1 LLYIKQYKKKV
12 VEKFRVKDMDKVLD
26 KYCIDTKGIGF
37 DNYLGPWP
45 GPEFT
50 EGKAQCGFYNC
61 PMESCWVLER
71 DSFNSANRFAYKYV
85 MQNGMQNRVSSTA
98 YNEDGDQIET
108 TSCETKDNP
117 DSNVYCGVKPAE
129 CNRTIGNTEVYH
141 FNSSRGH
148 WEKKYVNYFMNSNGN
163 CYLRDV
169 NNYAHVKILDDMKE
183 NVVINDDYNNL
194 NTSDPAE
201 ISYYLNKG
209 PSCSVRLESSGE
221 YYNDKDELINVTR
234 DKYEGYELNS
244 KSFRC
249 KDINLIKYGYKEA
262 DLNTP
267 LSGFN
272 CGLYDDVIKCSNCT
286 NSVDTCFIFDS
297 DSREYKKQV
306 ALTTLFDKPD
316 WSIIRNCEK
325 YIVNESF
332 SNVVE
337 NLSYNRLQ
345 FGSNFSDT
353 ELDRWIGQ
361 GTLPPKKFKNC
372 ESNIDEEDA
381 DFGAIC
387 TNLNKCQD
395 SKPETCSP
403 QQYTCATNYENM
415 PQYVR
420 DVYAVPDSSIPPQ
433 NKFYD
438 INYKRFWGADGINC
452 EYCVVNTNNNNCINS
467 ESNLTSMVCPDI
479 SYTCPIGLEFK
490 TSADGL
496 TKYCDYCPEKTYY
509 DVDTSNCLPLEEC
522 GAGFKFDP
530 INKITPDFPVQNIV
544 TQSEEISRTPD
555 NIGIQNELKVTILD
569 NTKYAY
575 LNNGFNE
582 ATNTSTICTACDE
595 PNTYMSDRNHTN
607 YNCTTCLN
615 KIGWITAVNTDKT
628 ACVNC
633 VKVNGYTEKNGTN
646 GTNVIQYETNG
657 QRVCSKCPPLPTT
670 DVHAKYSDIVS
681 SSSGDGFNGTCYRK
695 CRENNTDPKIQISG
709 SYKAYDTTT
718 YPLCEF
724 TCGDNYKK
732 NTANGSCEACLVGTE
747 RAFGSPVDICT
758 PCDAG
763 TFNSTPGEPCV
774 NCPPIGSSRSGISS
788 PHASTLIT
796 QCKFACVGTTPIEY
810 AEYKVALNGYDT
822 TMCTPKDCFSG
833 FKRENIV
840 TGENSTL
847 ISGYSYKENPGKINK
862 SVSQICV
869 PIDTVNVVDQLPS
882 DCLSTHSKH
891 NDLAFQQV
899 CCRDGTSYT
908 PGSGTS
914 PGYCDCP
921 TTPATLPQYAT
932 SVSYDNVIN
941 GCKPTCGGD
950 SEPNP
955 VDNRS
960 CILNCRRHQYKDGS
974 SCEPCYTPVAGDNVI
989 SVYTNFVN
997 GGEFKSDCVNVQC
1010 DDGYSPL
1017 TTTDSSGIITFSCT
1031 ADEYDCEHWDDV
1043 GPDFTTTEIYKTMSP
1058 ITTPVT
1064 PSPVLQRKQT
1074 TSLTPDECR
1083 SAQAIDN
1090 TSNCTEPNANGTLRA
1105 CCSGDGI
1112 ATLKRELNQMD
1123 TNNPGFMINPTY
1135 SYEKQIAY
1143 CCTGSDI
1150 GRATINNNETSFGCC
1165 PPNEHLYV
1173 NGTNKKC
1180 CPLPSPDT
1188 HEVYSIDAGVGACT
1202 KSCKPGYV
1210 LDSNRCIQVNYCN
1223 PYLYEDYT
1231 NNQTKGYVSYYN
1243 KDDVSNTLGT
1253 NTCPVGVDE
1262 SLKTRDGCTTI
1273 RKNIN
1278 GVGKDFTYC
1287 CSENDIDFEKGFV
1300 YDRVSDTCRKL
1311 CDNNN
1316 KISNIIEYQDI
1327 HGNEIQ
1333 KRTPIETPKYY
1344 KSVASKATDCATN
1357 SFEECKPNYA
1367 DITFDYASLY
1377 SNINTGGSTTQAS
1390 DFVSYDIIDNITNE
1404 VTTVTNLASSGA
1416 STNPSD
1422 NDNIDRTEIK
1432 ICSRVTKDCY
1442 ENLRN
1447 TQDFNDNG
1455 NYYRFS
1461 NVDSIC
1467 TGPLACTSE
1476 NSSCP
1481 TGYLETNASEIT
1493 NALSCPVPVEGE
1505 LITCTTGINLIGE
1518 TGDNKD
1524 IVKCYFNNR
1533 YIPSLKR
1540 CVNSS
1545 SCSPILIKQDDD
1557 NIYGVNTYTYSNVI
1571 RNDSGACS
1579 PSSPTTI
1586 EYALSVQS
1594 RLLNVD
1600 TNCIGIPDSGTIPY
1614 TAYKCCSDYTKGKPH
1629 LATNNTYTCDKV
1641 WTSKFNE
1648 IDYAGYE
1655 DEAIITK
1662 TLITSDLANSMGITD
1677 GEIPS

>member
-45 GPEFT
+45 GPEFINEDT
-50 EGKAQCGFYNC
+50 AQCGFYNC

-141 FNSSRGH
+141 FNSSLGH

-183 NVVINDDYNNL
+183 EVVINDDYNNL

-316 WSIIRNCEK
+316 WSIIKNCEK
-325 YIVNESF
+325 YIVNESS

-337 NLSYNRLQ
+337 NLSYDRLQ
-345 FGSNFSDT
+345 NGTFSDT

-420 DVYAVPDSSIPPQ
+420 DVYAVPDSSDDSIPLK

-467 ESNLTSMVCPDI
+467 ESNLTSMVCPGI

-530 INKITPDFPVQNIV
+530 MNSINDLFPVQNIV

-582 ATNTSTICTACDE
+582 ATNASTICTACDE

-657 QRVCSKCPPLPTT
+657 QRVCSKCPPLSST
-670 DVHAKYSDIVS
+670 DIHAQYSEIVS

-695 CRENNTDPKIQISG
+695 CRENNTDRKIQILG
-709 SYKAYDTTT
+709 SYKEYDTNNSD

-724 TCGDNYKK
+724 TCSANYKK
-732 NTANGSCEACLVGTE
+732 NTANGSCEACPVGTE

-758 PCDAG
+758 QCEPG
-763 TFNSTPGEPCV
+763 TFNDTPGDPCV

-788 PHASTLIT
+788 PPASTLIT

-810 AEYKVALNGYDT
+810 ADYKVALNGYDT
-822 TMCTPKDCFSG
+822 TMCTPEDCYSG
-833 FKRENIV
+833 FKKENIV

-847 ISGYSYKENPGKINK
+847 ISGYSYKENPGTINK

-869 PIDTVNVVDQLPS
+869 PTDTVNVVDQLPGDCVINFSEHS
-882 DCLSTHSKH
+882 DSPTFK
-891 NDLAFQQV
+891 QV

-921 TTPATLPQYAT
+921 TTPLPQYAT

-960 CILNCRRHQYKDGS
+960 CILNCSRGQYKDGS

-1043 GPDFTTTEIYKTMSP
+1043 GPNFTTTEIYKTMSP

-1188 HEVYSIDAGVGACT
+1188 HEVYSIDAGTGACT

-1210 LDSNRCIQVNYCN
+1210 FNRDNTRCISQTFCPTYINKITTESQNYIK
-1223 PYLYEDYT
+1223 YYREDGGIV
-1231 NNQTKGYVSYYN
+1231 KGTESCPE
-1243 KDDVSNTLGT
+1243 DVVEPPSNDPR
-1253 NTCPVGVDE
+1253 CKIDYSP
-1262 SLKTRDGCTTI
+1262 SPSI
-1273 RKNIN
+1273 R
-1278 GVGKDFTYC
+1278 YC
-1287 CSENDIDFEKGFV
+1287 CKETGFE
-1300 YDRVSDTCRKL
+1300 YDSVSDTCRKL
-1311 CDNNN
+1311 CDNSTNVISEFFDEYDN
-1316 KISNIIEYQDI
+1316 KVRVL
-1327 HGNEIQ
+1327 
-1333 KRTPIETPKYY
+1333 KTTTPKYY
-1344 KSVASKATDCATN
+1344 NSEATKIEDCESETLKRCSDYGDDYVEDITDKYHELHPNVIDDTGQTGTSVTQFSVIDKESGDTTIVSNTGTDSGTDSTATN
-1357 SFEECKPNYA
+1357 
-1367 DITFDYASLY
+1367 
-1377 SNINTGGSTTQAS
+1377 Q
-1390 DFVSYDIIDNITNE
+1390 
-1404 VTTVTNLASSGA
+1404 VTR
-1416 STNPSD
+1416 
-1422 NDNIDRTEIK
+1422 IRTR
-1432 ICSRVTKDCY
+1432 ICSKVMKDCY
-1442 ENLRN
+1442 RKINDLVGYTNGDYYVLENVEAKC
-1447 TQDFNDNG
+1447 NDTVADCSKPE
-1455 NYYRFS
+1455 NYTCPIGSFE
-1461 NVDSIC
+1461 NIITDDLETICGDSIK
-1467 TGPLACTSE
+1467 
-1476 NSSCP
+1476 N
-1481 TGYLETNASEIT
+1481 N
-1493 NALSCPVPVEGE
+1493 V
-1505 LITCTTGINLIGE
+1505 NLYDPDPE
-1518 TGDNKD
+1518 ADADD
-1524 IVKCYFNNR
+1524 IVCCDTTRGYTYFQGT
-1533 YIPSLKR
+1533 KR
-1540 CVNSS
+1540 CMDDSLCEQRWEKESS
-1545 SCSPILIKQDDD
+1545 DPNDVD
-1557 NIYGVNTYTYSNVI
+1557 TYTL
-1571 RNDSGACS
+1571 
-1579 PSSPTTI
+1579 TTPQPYKDNFGVCDPRPQTI
-1586 EYALSVQS
+1586 IQALSVQS
-1594 RLLNVD
+1594 DDLNLN
-1600 TNCIGIPDSGTIPY
+1600 TNCTEIRDTGSIITE
-1614 TAYKCCSDYTKGKPH
+1614 YKCCSDYTKGKPH
-1629 LATNNTYTCDKV
+1629 LAINNTYTCDKV

-1662 TLITSDLANSMGITD
+1662 TLITSDLANSMGIT

>member
-1 LLYIKQYKKKV
+1 
-12 VEKFRVKDMDKVLD
+12 MDKVLD

-45 GPEFT
+45 GPEFINEDT
-50 EGKAQCGFYNC
+50 AQCGFYNC

-183 NVVINDDYNNL
+183 EVVINDDYNNL

-221 YYNDKDELINVTR
+221 YYNDKNEIIDVPE

-249 KDINLIKYGYKEA
+249 KNTNLIKYGYKEA
-262 DLNTP
+262 DSNTP
-267 LSGFN
+267 LSGFK
-272 CGLYDDVIKCSNCT
+272 CGLYDDVSGCGSCT
-286 NSVDTCFIFDS
+286 NSVDTCYIFDS
-297 DSREYKKQV
+297 DSLEYKKQV
-306 ALTTLFDKPD
+306 SLTTLFSKPN
-316 WSIIRNCEK
+316 SRASLKNCEK
-325 YIVNESF
+325 YIVNESS

-345 FGSNFSDT
+345 FGGNFSDDELT
-353 ELDRWIGQ
+353 EWIGQ
-361 GTLPPKKFKNC
+361 GTLPPNKFKNC

-403 QQYTCATNYENM
+403 QQYTCTTDYGSM

-420 DVYAVPDSSIPPQ
+420 NVYVDTTISGGIPPQ

-452 EYCVVNTNNNNCINS
+452 EYCVVDTNNNCINS
-467 ESNLTSMVCPDI
+467 ESNLTSMVCPGI

-530 INKITPDFPVQNIV
+530 MNSINDLFPVQNIV

-582 ATNTSTICTACDE
+582 ATNASTICTACDE

-607 YNCTTCLN
+607 YNCTKCLN

-657 QRVCSKCPPLPTT
+657 QRVCSKCPPLSPT
-670 DVHAKYSDIVS
+670 DIHAKYSEIVS
-681 SSSGDGFNGTCYRK
+681 SSSGDGFSGVCYRK
-695 CRENNTDPKIQISG
+695 CIENNTDPKIQIPG
-709 SYKAYDTTT
+709 SYKAYDTNNSD

-732 NTANGSCEACLVGTE
+732 NTTNGSCEACPVGTE

-758 PCDAG
+758 LCDAG
-763 TFNSTPGEPCV
+763 TFNSTPGKPCV
-774 NCPPIGSSRSGISS
+774 NCPSIGSSRSGISS
-788 PHASTLIT
+788 PSASTLIT

-1043 GPDFTTTEIYKTMSP
+1043 GPNFTTTEIYKTMSP

-1180 CPLPSPDT
+1180 CPLPSPGT

-1210 LDSNRCIQVNYCN
+1210 FNTDNTRCISQTFCP
-1223 PYLYEDYT
+1223 PYINKNTTENQYYIKYYRVDGGIVQGTDSCPED
-1231 NNQTKGYVSYYN
+1231 V
-1243 KDDVSNTLGT
+1243 VEPPSNDPR
-1253 NTCPVGVDE
+1253 CKIDYSP
-1262 SLKTRDGCTTI
+1262 SPSI
-1273 RKNIN
+1273 R
-1278 GVGKDFTYC
+1278 YC
-1287 CSENDIDFEKGFV
+1287 CKETGFE
-1300 YDRVSDTCRKL
+1300 YDSVSDTCRKL
-1311 CDNNN
+1311 CDNSTNVISEFFDEYDN
-1316 KISNIIEYQDI
+1316 KVRVL
-1327 HGNEIQ
+1327 
-1333 KRTPIETPKYY
+1333 KTTTPKYY
-1344 KSVASKATDCATN
+1344 NSEATKIEDCESETLKRCSDYGDDYVEDITDKYHELHPNVIDDTGQTGTSVTQFSVIDKESGDTTIVSNTGTDSGTDSTATN
-1357 SFEECKPNYA
+1357 
-1367 DITFDYASLY
+1367 
-1377 SNINTGGSTTQAS
+1377 Q
-1390 DFVSYDIIDNITNE
+1390 
-1404 VTTVTNLASSGA
+1404 VTRIHT
-1416 STNPSD
+1416 
-1422 NDNIDRTEIK
+1422 R
-1432 ICSRVTKDCY
+1432 ICSKVMKDCY
-1442 ENLRN
+1442 RKIDDLQGILAGTQSYTNGDYYVLEN
-1447 TQDFNDNG
+1447 
-1455 NYYRFS
+1455 
-1461 NVDSIC
+1461 VEAKC
-1467 TGPLACTSE
+1467 TTPSCSSSSDYT
-1476 NSSCP
+1476 SCP
-1481 TGYLETNASEIT
+1481 TGYLETNDSELDCNEQGEEVPKTCATGIDLNGDT
-1493 NALSCPVPVEGE
+1493 YDAEDIVICDTGNIYYPQMKRCISENDCTERWKIEDGKPNLVTTYISEPVTKGV
-1505 LITCTTGINLIGE
+1505 TTGECDTPDTPLTINEIIME
-1518 TGDNKD
+1518 NH
-1524 IVKCYFNNR
+1524 
-1533 YIPSLKR
+1533 
-1540 CVNSS
+1540 
-1545 SCSPILIKQDDD
+1545 ILT
-1557 NIYGVNTYTYSNVI
+1557 N
-1571 RNDSGACS
+1571 
-1579 PSSPTTI
+1579 
-1586 EYALSVQS
+1586 
-1594 RLLNVD
+1594 
-1600 TNCIGIPDSGTIPY
+1600 NCIGLPDSGTISY
-1614 TAYKCCSDYTKGKPH
+1614 TEYKCCDNPKGKPYKDI
-1629 LATNNTYTCDKV
+1629 NGTYTCDKV
-1641 WTSKFNE
+1641 WTSEFNE